1 MEKYKGELTV
11 APHVCITAQP
21 DEESIL
27 PTPYVVIF
35 STPINIGIFIT
46 MRNGT
51 VITECFKCKEHPD

>member
-1 MEKYKGELTV
+1 M

-27 PTPYVVIF
+27 PAPYIVIF

-51 VITECFKCKEHPD
+51 VITECFKCKEHSD